1 MNSHI
6 YFNTKEATNLF
17 NNNPCDANFL
27 LQQNLSENVE
37 FYRASLNQMSFPN
50 IVYPI
55 NSSKNTLNFCE
66 NGNTGVVFSCTLSS
80 GAYDGFKLASEI

>member
-17 NNNPCDANFL
+17 NNNPCDSNFL
-27 LQQNLSENVE
+27 LQQNLSDNVE
-37 FYRASLNQMSFPN
+37 FFRVSLNQMSFPN

-55 NSSKNTLNFCE
+55 HSLNNTLNFCE
-66 NGNTGVVFSCTLSS
+66 NGNTAVVPWVLVLMMDFN
-80 GAYDGFKLASEI
+80 

>member
-1 MNSHI
+1 MIKTMNSHI

-17 NNNPCDANFL
+17 NNNPCDSNFL

-37 FYRASLNQMSFPN
+37 FFRVSLNQMSFPN

-55 NSSKNTLNFCE
+55 NSLNNTLNFLRME
-66 NGNTGVVFSCTLSS
+66 TPELYSIVL
-80 GAYDGFKLASEI
+80 